1 MSNDNKTLADV
12 QPGGR
17 VRLGDRPKDGEVI
30 VEVSGLT
37 GSGKSA
43 IAGEIEILCK
53 ALGLEVEWVN
63 GDEEKCLTHADWIGA
78 LEMYKPKVMILER
91 NVSRSPDTRHQAC
104 DPSLATAAR
113 AAIPFV
119 AYAFSEGVDG
129 AEEAGRAIESA
140 LSAQPSP
147 GGQDASSQVVS
158 KMVSTAPEKIF
169 LQVGDGDYSDEP
181 FPHPVGEEITWCSD
195 SIVESEVAYVRA
207 DLSAQPS
214 PGGQDALVEAAMII
228 ANAAHDRALM
238 SDILSGMRAHEAQS
252 LKSAILAL
260 DAALAAREPVYV
272 QGCDELRART
282 EGERAAYMEGLEEGG
297 KIAARQ
303 PVGEPVAWMTHH
315 DEPMLFPTAAEAAAY
330 CEDDEQPAPLFR
342 QPAQAV
348 DLGRWSQR
356 HADDLHVAVHTA
368 LSVHAG
374 SLSQKKRA
382 AISAYVKRLLIDSQA
397 VGNGQPELP
406 A

>member
-1 MSNDNKTLADV
+1 
-12 QPGGR
+12 
-17 VRLGDRPKDGEVI
+17 
-30 VEVSGLT
+30 
-37 GSGKSA
+37 
-43 IAGEIEILCK
+43 
-53 ALGLEVEWVN
+53 
-63 GDEEKCLTHADWIGA
+63 
-78 LEMYKPKVMILER
+78 
-91 NVSRSPDTRHQAC
+91 
-104 DPSLATAAR
+104 
-113 AAIPFV
+113 
-119 AYAFSEGVDG
+119 
-129 AEEAGRAIESA
+129 
-140 LSAQPSP
+140 
-147 GGQDASSQVVS
+147 
-158 KMVSTAPEKIF
+158 
-169 LQVGDGDYSDEP
+169 
-181 FPHPVGEEITWCSD
+181 
-195 SIVESEVAYVRA
+195 
-207 DLSAQPS
+207 
-214 PGGQDALVEAAMII
+214 MII